1 MKTLD
6 EWIGAY
12 LDHLAARGLAL
23 QTRTVYACLL
33 NLFISRLYRK
43 GITGLSGIT
52 LEAIEGFI
60 AEEAKRPSRLH
71 NTAPLSP
78 FTLQHEKVVIRGF
91 LSFTAKEGGA
101 VRGDALTLSPGKIP
115 RSFRKAPPREH
126 IALLL
131 SSPDESPIGLRDR
144 AIFEILYSTG
154 LRRSELCA
162 LDLNHVDRAGGVV
175 SVIQGKGGRDRFV
188 PIGERAL
195 QTLSRYLQRGR
206 PTLNPLSQAIF
217 ITEHSNRL
225 KPKTLNA
232 LFLQY
237 CKSAGIDPVITPH
250 LLRHAFATHLLEN
263 GAGIRHVQ
271 AMLGHSWIGTT
282 QIYTHVEI
290 KHLREEME
298 RLDIRAALENPD
310 PEIPVDMERFFL

>member
-1 MKTLD
+1 M
-6 EWIGAY
+6 
-12 LDHLAARGLAL
+12 DHLAARGLAL

-33 NLFISRLYRK
+33 RLFIAWLHRK
-43 GITGLSGIT
+43 GIADLSEIT
-52 LEAIEGFI
+52 LQLIESFL
-60 AEEAKRPSRLH
+60 ADEAKRPSRLR
-71 NTAPLSP
+71 NKTPLSP
-78 FTLQHEKVVIRGF
+78 FTLQHEKIVLRGF
-91 LSFTAKEGGA
+91 MAFAAKEGGS
-101 VRGDALTLSPGKIP
+101 VRSDAQNLEPGRLQ

-131 SSPDESPIGLRDR
+131 SSPDESPIGLRDK
-144 AIFEILYSTG
+144 AIFELLYSTG

-175 SVIQGKGGRDRFV
+175 SVIQGKGGKDRFV
-188 PIGERAL
+188 PIGEKAL
-195 QTLSRYLQRGR
+195 RSLALYLQRGR
-206 PTLNPLSQAIF
+206 PEMSPQSQAIF
-217 ITEHSNRL
+217 ITEHGNRL
-225 KPKTLNA
+225 NPKSVNA
-232 LFLQY
+232 LFLNR

-282 QIYTHVEI
+282 QIYAHVEI
-290 KHLREEME
+290 KHLRDEME
-298 RLDIRAALENPD
+298 RLDIRAALDDPD